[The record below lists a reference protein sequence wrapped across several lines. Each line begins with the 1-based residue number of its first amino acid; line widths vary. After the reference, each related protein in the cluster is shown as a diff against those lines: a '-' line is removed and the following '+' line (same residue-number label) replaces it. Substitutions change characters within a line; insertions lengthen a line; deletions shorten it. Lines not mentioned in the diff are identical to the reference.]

1 MSTDLPPS
9 PERADPRLPQA
20 LGFALV
26 GCAGFATDAALFLV
40 ATQALGLPVLPARA
54 LAFLPATLVT
64 WFLNRHFVFRTGGGA
79 HRRRD
84 EYARHLG
91 TQSLGVAINFATF
104 YAAVRLGLGRGSA
117 QLVPLAI
124 GSLVAMAFNYLA
136 SRRFVFRH

>member
-1 MSTDLPPS
+1 M
-9 PERADPRLPQA
+9 PQA

-26 GCAGFATDAALFLV
+26 GSAGFATDAALFLLG
-40 ATQALGLPVLPARA
+40 TQALGLPLLAARA

-64 WFLNRHFVFRTGGGA
+64 WFLNRHLVFRTGASA

-91 TQSLGVAINFATF
+91 TQSLGIAINFLVF
-104 YAAVRLGLGRGSA
+104 YGAVTLGLGRGSA
-117 QLVPLAI
+117 QLVPLAL